1 MLSVKTQEFNSS
13 RNSILTHILEN
24 WQMNCLRNY
33 GNTIINRRHL
43 DKKLSEIYYYLYGT
57 KIRYNVLNKE
67 SYLEK
72 YNECFEAL
80 RSHLE
85 FLLNKSV
92 SFRFSPSVYGWD
104 ADCYIIETKNKTQEV
119 F

>member
-1 MLSVKTQEFNSS
+1 MLSVKNQEFNSS

-33 GNTIINRRHL
+33 GNTIINKRHL

-57 KIRYNVLNKE
+57 KINPNVLNKV

-72 YNECFEAL
+72 YNECFEVL
-80 RSHLE
+80 KSNLK
-85 FLLNKSV
+85 FLLNKEV
-92 SFRFSPSVYGWD
+92 NFRFSPSIFGWD
-104 ADCYIIETKNKTQEV
+104 ADCYIIETR
-119 F
+119 